1 VNSKFC
7 RYVLPVFVAVF
18 LLNACQL
25 TPEKRTTSRTMPSI
39 EQALENSGLS
49 PQVSAVEPPA
59 EVQRALL
66 PPASA
71 TLGRIKPKVQTFDIS
86 VNAVPARQFFMSLV
100 DGTADNMIVHPE
112 VSGTLTLDLKNVS
125 TEDVM
130 ATVRDVYGY
139 EFRRNHGVY
148 QVFPARMR
156 SQIFNVDYL
165 DIERKGNSRTRVSSG
180 QVTQA
185 PRTPNSGRGGYGGS
199 SGGGFGGGG
208 LGGGSSAYGGAT
220 GGSGLGNGSGNQ
232 YQSSFSGAQIATKTE
247 ADFWKDLKDAL
258 KLIIGE
264 EDGRKV
270 ITNPLS
276 GTVLVR
282 AMPRELLDVEE
293 FLDAVQSSVER
304 QVIIEAK
311 ILEVELNDRFQTG
324 VNWNALIDFGG
335 NYQTKIGQVGGGT
348 IFDNGVSE
356 LAGTILPLKNLALN
370 SGAGA
375 FGGVFALQ
383 AHLGDF
389 NTLIELLKTQGDVQ
403 VLSSPRVSTVNNQ
416 KAIIKVGTDEYFVTD
431 LDVNTDV
438 AVGVGNQSADVTLT
452 PFFSGV
458 ALDVTPQIDDE
469 DNITLHVHPAISR
482 VEADNKDIGI
492 SSGENG
498 NFNVPLAKSTIRES
512 DTIVRARNAQV
523 IVIGGLMQ
531 EIVTDDVAST
541 PFFGDLPLIGY
552 MFRHTR
558 QVSKKTEL
566 VILLRPVIV
575 DNKRAWS
582 NQIQQT
588 SQQFRDLRHQ
598 DYP

>member
-1 VNSKFC
+1 VNSKSCISF
-7 RYVLPVFVAVF
+7 LSVFVAVF

-25 TPEKRTTSRTMPSI
+25 TPEKRTSSRTIPSI
-39 EQALENSGLS
+39 EQALESSASS
-49 PQVSAVEPPA
+49 PQTSAAEPPP

-66 PPASA
+66 PPASV
-71 TLGRIKPKVQTFDIS
+71 TLGTIKPKVQTFDIS

-100 DGTADNMIVHPE
+100 DGTADNMIVHPD

-125 TEDVM
+125 TENVM

-139 EFRRNHGVY
+139 EYRRSHGVY

-156 SQIFNVDYL
+156 SQIFTVDYL
-165 DIERKGNSRTRVSSG
+165 DIEREGGSRTRVSSG

-185 PRTPNSGRGGYGGS
+185 PRTPNNSRGGYG
-199 SGGGFGGGG
+199 SGGYAGGT
-208 LGGGSSAYGGAT
+208 GGGSAAYGGAT
-220 GGSGLGNGSGNQ
+220 GYGGQGGGFGNQ
-232 YQSSFSGAQIATKTE
+232 SQASFSGAQITTKTK
-247 ADFWKDLKDAL
+247 ADFWKDLEDSL
-258 KLIIGE
+258 KLVIGE

-276 GTVLVR
+276 GTILVR

-293 FLDAVQSSVER
+293 FLNTLQVAVER

-348 IFDNGVSE
+348 VFDNGVSE
-356 LAGTILPLKNLALN
+356 LAGALLPLNNLALTN
-370 SGAGA
+370 GAGA

-389 NTLIELLKTQGDVQ
+389 NTLIELLKTQGEVQ
-403 VLSSPRVSTVNNQ
+403 VLSSPRVSTMNNQ

-469 DNITLHVHPAISR
+469 ENITLHVHPAISR

-492 SSGENG
+492 SSGDNG
-498 NFNVPLAKSTIRES
+498 SFNVPLAKSTIRES
-512 DTIVRARNAQV
+512 DTIVRARNGQV

-531 EIVTDDVAST
+531 ELVTDDVAST

>member
-1 VNSKFC
+1 
-7 RYVLPVFVAVF
+7 VLVTVS

-25 TPEKRTTSRTMPSI
+25 MPEKETSSPTMPSI
-39 EQALENSGLS
+39 EKALERSASS
-49 PQVSAVEPPA
+49 PQASSVEPPP

-71 TLGRIKPKVQTFDIS
+71 TLGKIKPKVQTFDVS

-100 DGTADNMIVHPE
+100 DGTVDNMIVHPE
-112 VSGTLTLDLKNVS
+112 VSGTLTLDLKNVT

-139 EFRRNHGVY
+139 EYRHSHGVY

-156 SQIFNVDYL
+156 SQVFTVDYL
-165 DIERKGNSRTRVSSG
+165 DLKRQGGSRTRVSSG
-180 QVTQA
+180 QVTQ
-185 PRTPNSGRGGYGGS
+185 SSDKSGGS
-199 SGGGFGGGG
+199 NSNSS
-208 LGGGSSAYGGAT
+208 GSSSGNSNQSGT
-220 GGSGLGNGSGNQ
+220 NGSDNSSGNQ
-232 YQSSFSGAQIATKTE
+232 SQASFSGAQVTTKTE
-247 ADFWKDLKDAL
+247 TDFWEDLEDSL
-258 KLIIGE
+258 KLVIGE
-264 EDGRKV
+264 EDGRRV
-270 ITNPLS
+270 ISNPLS
-276 GTVLVR
+276 GTILIR

-293 FLDAVQSSVER
+293 FLDTLQGAVER

-311 ILEVELNDRFQTG
+311 ILEVELNDHFQTG

-335 NYQTKIGQVGGGT
+335 NYETKIGQVGGGT
-348 IFDNGVSE
+348 VFDNGVSE
-356 LAGTILPLKNLALN
+356 LAGTVLPLKDLSLSN
-370 SGAGA
+370 GASA

-438 AVGVGNQSADVTLT
+438 AVGVGTQSADVTLT

-458 ALDVTPQIDDE
+458 ALDVTPQIDDDE
-469 DNITLHVHPAISR
+469 NITLHVHPAISR
-482 VEADNKDIGI
+482 VTADNKDIGI
-492 SSGENG
+492 STSDNG
-498 NFNVPLAKSTIRES
+498 SFNIPLAKSTIRES
-512 DTIVRARNAQV
+512 DTIVRARDSQV

-531 EIVTDDVAST
+531 ELVTDDVAST
-541 PFFGDLPLIGY
+541 PFFGDLPVLGH

-558 QVSKKTEL
+558 QVSTKTEL

-575 DNKRAWS
+575 DNRRVWS

>member
-1 VNSKFC
+1 VNSKSC
-7 RYVLPVFVAVF
+7 TTTLLVLVAVF
-18 LLNACQL
+18 LLNACQMM
-25 TPEKRTTSRTMPSI
+25 PEKEASSPTMPSI
-39 EQALENSGLS
+39 GKALESSESS
-49 PQVSAVEPPA
+49 PQTSSIEPPP

-71 TLGRIKPKVQTFDIS
+71 TLGKIKPKVQTFDVS

-100 DGTADNMIVHPE
+100 DGTMDNMIVHPE
-112 VSGTLTLDLKNVS
+112 VSGTLTLDLKNVT

-139 EFRRNHGVY
+139 EYRQSHGVY

-156 SQIFNVDYL
+156 SQVFTVDYL
-165 DIERKGNSRTRVSSG
+165 DLERQGGSRTRVSSG
-180 QVTQA
+180 QVTQS
-185 PRTPNSGRGGYGGS
+185 PGNSSGSNNNSGSSTNNNQSGS
-199 SGGGFGGGG
+199 N
-208 LGGGSSAYGGAT
+208 GA
-220 GGSGLGNGSGNQ
+220 GNSSGNQ
-232 YQSSFSGAQIATKTE
+232 SQASFSGAQVTTRTDT
-247 ADFWKDLKDAL
+247 DFWEDLEDSL
-258 KLIIGE
+258 KLVIGE
-264 EDGRKV
+264 EDGRRV

-276 GTVLVR
+276 GTVLIR

-293 FLDAVQSSVER
+293 FLHTLQGAVER

-335 NYQTKIGQVGGGT
+335 NYETKIGQVGGGT
-348 IFDNGVSE
+348 VFDNGVSE
-356 LAGTILPLKNLALN
+356 LAGTVLPLKNLSL
-370 SGAGA
+370 SDGASA

-438 AVGVGNQSADVTLT
+438 AVGVGTQSADVTLT

-458 ALDVTPQIDDE
+458 ALDVTPQIDDDE
-469 DNITLHVHPAISR
+469 NITLHVHPAISR
-482 VEADNKDIGI
+482 VTADNKDIGI
-492 SSGENG
+492 STSEDGS
-498 NFNVPLAKSTIRES
+498 FNIPLAKSTIRES
-512 DTIVRARNAQV
+512 DTIVRARDSQV

-531 EIVTDDVAST
+531 ELVTDDVAST
-541 PFFGDLPLIGY
+541 PFFGDLPVLGH

-558 QVSKKTEL
+558 QVSTKTEL

-575 DNKRAWS
+575 DNGRAWN

>member
-1 VNSKFC
+1 
-7 RYVLPVFVAVF
+7 VLVAVF

-25 TPEKRTTSRTMPSI
+25 IPEKETTSPTMPSI
-39 EQALENSGLS
+39 GKALESSTSS
-49 PQVSAVEPPA
+49 PQAPSVEPPP

-71 TLGRIKPKVQTFDIS
+71 TLGKIKPRVQTFDVS

-112 VSGTLTLDLKNVS
+112 VSGTLTLDLKNVT

-139 EFRRNHGVY
+139 EYRNSHGVY

-156 SQIFNVDYL
+156 SQVFTVDYL
-165 DIERKGNSRTRVSSG
+165 DLKRQGGSRTRVSSG
-180 QVTQA
+180 QVTQ
-185 PRTPNSGRGGYGGS
+185 SSDKSGS
-199 SGGGFGGGG
+199 SNNNSS
-208 LGGGSSAYGGAT
+208 GSSSGNSNQSGT
-220 GGSGLGNGSGNQ
+220 SGSDNNSGNQ
-232 YQSSFSGAQIATKTE
+232 SQASFSGAQVTTRTE
-247 ADFWKDLKDAL
+247 SDFWEDLEDSL
-258 KLIIGE
+258 KLVIGE
-264 EDGRKV
+264 EEGRRV

-276 GTVLVR
+276 GTILIR

-293 FLDAVQSSVER
+293 FLDTLQGAVER

-335 NYQTKIGQVGGGT
+335 NYETKIGQVGGGT
-348 IFDNGVSE
+348 VFDNGVSE
-356 LAGTILPLKNLALN
+356 LAGTVLPLKDLSLSN
-370 SGAGA
+370 GAGA

-438 AVGVGNQSADVTLT
+438 AVGVGTQSADVTLT

-458 ALDVTPQIDDE
+458 ALDVTPQIDEDE
-469 DNITLHVHPAISR
+469 NITLHVHPAISR
-482 VEADNKDIGI
+482 VTADNKDIGI
-492 SSGENG
+492 STSDDGS
-498 NFNVPLAKSTIRES
+498 FNIPLAKSTIRES
-512 DTIVRARNAQV
+512 DTIVRARDSQV

-531 EIVTDDVAST
+531 ELVTDDVAST
-541 PFFGDLPLIGY
+541 PFFGDLPVFGY

-558 QVSKKTEL
+558 QVSTKTEL

-575 DNKRAWS
+575 DNRRVWS

>member
-1 VNSKFC
+1 MNSKSCTTLF
-7 RYVLPVFVAVF
+7 VLVAVF

-25 TPEKRTTSRTMPSI
+25 IPEKETTSPTMPSI
-39 EQALENSGLS
+39 GKALESSTSS
-49 PQVSAVEPPA
+49 PQAPSVEPPP

-71 TLGRIKPKVQTFDIS
+71 TLGKIKPRVQTFDVS

-112 VSGTLTLDLKNVS
+112 VSGTLTLDLKNVT

-139 EFRRNHGVY
+139 EYRNSHGVY

-156 SQIFNVDYL
+156 SQVFTVDYL
-165 DIERKGNSRTRVSSG
+165 DLKRQGGSRTRVSSG
-180 QVTQA
+180 QVTQ
-185 PRTPNSGRGGYGGS
+185 SSDKSGS
-199 SGGGFGGGG
+199 SNNNSS
-208 LGGGSSAYGGAT
+208 GSSSGNSNQSGT
-220 GGSGLGNGSGNQ
+220 SGSDNNSGNQ
-232 YQSSFSGAQIATKTE
+232 SQASFSGAQVTTRTE
-247 ADFWKDLKDAL
+247 SDFWEDLEDSL
-258 KLIIGE
+258 KLVIGE
-264 EDGRKV
+264 EEGRRV

-276 GTVLVR
+276 GTILIR

-293 FLDAVQSSVER
+293 FLDTLQGAVER

-335 NYQTKIGQVGGGT
+335 NYETKIGQVGGGT
-348 IFDNGVSE
+348 VFDNGVSE
-356 LAGTILPLKNLALN
+356 LAGTVLPLKDLSLSN
-370 SGAGA
+370 GAGA

-438 AVGVGNQSADVTLT
+438 AVGVGTQSADVTLT

-458 ALDVTPQIDDE
+458 ALDVTPQIDEDE
-469 DNITLHVHPAISR
+469 NITLHVHPAISR
-482 VEADNKDIGI
+482 VTADNKDIGI
-492 SSGENG
+492 STSDDGS
-498 NFNVPLAKSTIRES
+498 FNIPLAKSTIRES
-512 DTIVRARNAQV
+512 DTIVRARDSQV

-531 EIVTDDVAST
+531 ELVTDDVAST
-541 PFFGDLPLIGY
+541 PFFGDLPVLGH

-558 QVSKKTEL
+558 QVSTKTEL

-575 DNKRAWS
+575 DNRRVWS

>member
-1 VNSKFC
+1 VNSKSC
-7 RYVLPVFVAVF
+7 ITSLLVLVAVF

-25 TPEKRTTSRTMPSI
+25 TPAKKTSPPTMPSI
-39 EQALENSGLS
+39 EQALESSTSS
-49 PQVSAVEPPA
+49 PQIPASEPPP

-100 DGTADNMIVHPE
+100 DGTMDNMIVHPD

-125 TEDVM
+125 TENVL

-139 EFRRNHGVY
+139 EYRHSHGVY

-156 SQIFNVDYL
+156 SQVFNVDYI
-165 DIERKGNSRTRVSSG
+165 DIERKGGSRTRVSSG

-185 PRTPNSGRGGYGGS
+185 AQTGNQSNNTAGNTSGS
-199 SGGGFGGGG
+199 S
-208 LGGGSSAYGGAT
+208 SAN
-220 GGSGLGNGSGNQ
+220 GNGTDSGGNNNGQ
-232 YQSSFSGAQIATKTE
+232 ASFSGAQVTTRTD
-247 ADFWKDLKDAL
+247 ADFWEDLKDSL
-258 KLIIGE
+258 KLVIGE

-270 ITNPLS
+270 TTNPIS
-276 GTVLVR
+276 GTVLIR

-293 FLDAVQSSVER
+293 FLDTMQNSVER

-311 ILEVELNDRFQTG
+311 ILEVELNDHFQTG

-348 IFDNGVSE
+348 VFKNGVSE
-356 LAGTILPLKNLALN
+356 LAGTILPLKDLSLSN
-370 SGAGA
+370 GAGA

-403 VLSSPRVSTVNNQ
+403 VLSSPRVSTLNNQ

-431 LDVNTDV
+431 LDVDTDV
-438 AVGVGNQSADVTLT
+438 AVGVGSQSADVTLT

-469 DNITLHVHPAISR
+469 KNITLHVHPAISR
-482 VEADNKDIGI
+482 VTADNKDIGI
-492 SSGENG
+492 STSEDGS
-498 NFNVPLAKSTIRES
+498 FNVPLAKSTIRES
-512 DTIVRARNAQV
+512 DTIVRARDSQV

-531 EIVTDDVAST
+531 ELVTDDVAST
-541 PFFGDLPLIGY
+541 PFLGDLPVLGH

-575 DNKRAWS
+575 DNGRAWS

>member
-1 VNSKFC
+1 MNSKPC
-7 RYVLPVFVAVF
+7 IIKLLVLVAGF

-25 TPEKRTTSRTMPSI
+25 PPEKKTQSPTMPSI
-39 EQALENSGLS
+39 ERALEHSAAD
-49 PQVSAVEPPA
+49 PQASAIEPPP

-71 TLGRIKPKVQTFDIS
+71 TLGSIEPRVQTFDVS

-100 DGTADNMIVHPE
+100 DGTVDNMIVHPD
-112 VSGTLTLDLKNVS
+112 VSGKLTLDLKNVS
-125 TEDVM
+125 TADVM

-139 EFRRNHGVY
+139 EYRHSHGIY

-156 SQIFNVDYL
+156 SQVFKVDYL
-165 DIERKGNSRTRVSSG
+165 DIERTGGSRTRVSSG
-180 QVTQA
+180 QVTQ
-185 PRTPNSGRGGYGGS
+185 TPSNSGENTSTGGTNSATTGTNGYGG
-199 SGGGFGGGG
+199 GGNNANND
-208 LGGGSSAYGGAT
+208 SQA
-220 GGSGLGNGSGNQ
+220 
-232 YQSSFSGAQIATKTE
+232 SFSGAQVTTRTE
-247 ADFWKDLKDAL
+247 ADFWKGLKDSL
-258 KLIIGE
+258 KIIIGE

-270 ITNPLS
+270 TTNPLS
-276 GTVLVR
+276 GTVLIR
-282 AMPRELLDVEE
+282 AMPRELLDAQE
-293 FLDAVQSSVER
+293 FLDALQDSVER

-335 NYQTKIGQVGGGT
+335 NYETKIGQVGGGT
-348 IFDNGVSE
+348 VFDNGVSE
-356 LAGTILPLKNLALN
+356 LAGAVLPLKNLSL
-370 SGAGA
+370 SDGASA

-431 LDVNTDV
+431 LDVDTEI
-438 AVGVGNQSADVTLT
+438 ATGVGNQSADVTLT

-458 ALDVTPQIDDE
+458 ALDVTPQIDDDE
-469 DNITLHVHPAISR
+469 NITLHVHPAISR

-492 SSGENG
+492 STSDDGS
-498 NFNVPLAKSTIRES
+498 FNVPLAKSTIRES
-512 DTIVRARNAQV
+512 DTIVRARDSQV

-531 EIVTDDVAST
+531 ELVTDDVAST

-558 QVSKKTEL
+558 QVSTKTEL

-575 DNKRAWS
+575 DNQRTWT

-588 SQQFRDLRHQ
+588 SRQFRDLRHQ

>member
-1 VNSKFC
+1 MNSKPFITTIP
-7 RYVLPVFVAVF
+7 VLVAVF
-18 LLNACQL
+18 LLSSCEL
-25 TPEKRTTSRTMPSI
+25 VPEKRTSTRTMPSI
-39 EQALENSGLS
+39 EQALKDSTTS
-49 PQVSAVEPPA
+49 PQTSAVEPPP

-66 PPASA
+66 PSTSA
-71 TLGRIKPKVQTFDIS
+71 TAGRIKPKVQTFDIS
-86 VNAVPARQFFMSLV
+86 VNAAPARQFFMSLV
-100 DGTADNMIVHPE
+100 DGTADNMIVHPD

-125 TEDVM
+125 TKDVM

-139 EFRRNHGVY
+139 EFRQSHGVY

-156 SQIFNVDYL
+156 SQVFNVDYL

-185 PRTPNSGRGGYGGS
+185 PRTSNSNRGGYGGGS
-199 SGGGFGGGG
+199 SGGFGGG
-208 LGGGSSAYGGAT
+208 SSAFGGAT
-220 GGSGLGNGSGNQ
+220 GGNGTGNGNQ

-247 ADFWKDLKDAL
+247 ADFWKDLQDSL

-264 EDGRKV
+264 ENGRKV
-270 ITNPLS
+270 ITNPMS
-276 GTVLVR
+276 GTVLIR

-293 FLDAVQSSVER
+293 FLGSVQKSVER

-311 ILEVELNDRFQTG
+311 ILEVELNDKFQTG

-356 LAGTILPLKNLALN
+356 LAGTLLPLKNLALGD
-370 SGAGA
+370 GAGA

-431 LDVNTDV
+431 LDVDTDI
-438 AVGVGNQSADVTLT
+438 ATGVGNQSADVTLT

-458 ALDVTPQIDDE
+458 ALDVTPQIDED

-482 VEADNKDIGI
+482 VTADNKDIGI
-492 SSGENG
+492 STGENG
-498 NFNVPLAKSTIRES
+498 SFNIPLAKSTIRES
-512 DTIVRARNAQV
+512 DTIVRARDSQV

-531 EIVTDDVAST
+531 ELVTDDVAST
-541 PFFGDLPLIGY
+541 PFFGDLPLVGY

-558 QVSKKTEL
+558 KVSKKTEL
-566 VILLRPVIV
+566 VILLRPMIV
-575 DNKRAWS
+575 DNRRAWS